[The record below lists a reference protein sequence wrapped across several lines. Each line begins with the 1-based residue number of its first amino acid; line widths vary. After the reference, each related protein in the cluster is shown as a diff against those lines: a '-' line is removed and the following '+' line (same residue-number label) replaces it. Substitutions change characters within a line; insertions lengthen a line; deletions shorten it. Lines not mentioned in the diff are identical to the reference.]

1 MMKLY
6 DLISIVK
13 AVIRHERGRQSAW
26 KRGVFEYELDMLDK
40 LMELDNVD
48 IENIYQFKRACL
60 NGAKDFY
67 ELSDSG
73 FYFIYDSDIA
83 KRLCN
88 NTELKRTKNGK
99 KQPNKFE
106 TWLDV
111 QGRALC
117 QAYVDLEIHA
127 ARYLM
132 RRCNHDKL

>member
-1 MMKLY
+1 MKLY
-6 DLISIVK
+6 DLVFKLRLDIVK
-13 AVIRHERGRQSAW
+13 YQDRRSAW
-26 KRGVFEYELDMLDK
+26 SKGVFEYELDM
-40 LMELDNVD
+40 
-48 IENIYQFKRACL
+48 IENIIDYYENIDIVDIREFKSLCL
-60 NGAKDFY
+60 NGATDFY
-67 ELSDSG
+67 MLSKSG
-73 FYFIYDSDIA
+73 CYFVYDGDIA

-111 QGRALC
+111 QSRALY

>member
-1 MMKLY
+1 MKLY
-6 DLISIVK
+6 ELIDK
-13 AVIRHERGRQSAW
+13 LQGDIRCDRIMRSAW
-26 KRGVFEYELDMLDK
+26 SKGVFEYELDM
-40 LMELDNVD
+40 
-48 IENIYQFKRACL
+48 IENIIDYYQNIDIVDIREFKSLCL
-60 NGAKDFY
+60 NGATDFY
-67 ELSDSG
+67 MLSMSG
-73 FYFIYDSDIA
+73 CYLVFDDDIA

-99 KQPNKFE
+99 KQPNNFE

-111 QGRALC
+111 QGRALY

>member
-1 MMKLY
+1 MKLY
-6 DLISIVK
+6 DLVFKLRSDIVK
-13 AVIRHERGRQSAW
+13 YQDRRSAW
-26 KRGVFEYELDMLDK
+26 SKGVFEYELDM
-40 LMELDNVD
+40 
-48 IENIYQFKRACL
+48 IENIIDYYENIDIVDIREFKSLCL
-60 NGAKDFY
+60 TGVTDFY
-67 ELSDSG
+67 MLSKSG
-73 FYFIYDSDIA
+73 WYLIYDGDIA

-111 QGRALC
+111 QGRALY